1 MKGSSVLKGFVVLL
15 TAVFIIHQLISSL
28 YSPIK
33 TESAV
38 YHTSMDGL
46 NITGVI
52 IRNELLVSYD
62 GVGVMHFVVADGN
75 RVAKNGVIADI
86 YDSESASVAVSEY
99 QLIKK
104 KIKDIEDILSYN
116 DIEAANLD
124 LINARVNERV
134 DELIYSA
141 STGNFVN
148 VKQASTELISAINRK
163 QAAMGVTGNLSA
175 ELEAL
180 KALLPT
186 GLTNPKGQI
195 LAKESGYFVSQ
206 TDGYESVLTS
216 NDLNAITP
224 EFLADI
230 KPQKTESNVTGK
242 IVSDYEWY
250 IAAEVSI
257 SESMEFKEGESLKLK
272 TSVKTSPTLPV
283 TVKKINISQS
293 GEGAVII
300 FACNQMN
307 SELASMR
314 TGPMTVVKSEYSG
327 LKVPRK
333 ALRVVDSVRGV
344 YVLTGMQVEFV
355 PVEILYS
362 NDSFLICE
370 KQTESSEHPEVLK
383 LYDRVVVKGKNLYDG
398 KIVS

>member
-1 MKGSSVLKGFVVLL
+1 MKGSSVLKGLVVLL
-15 TAVFIIHQLISSL
+15 AAVFIIHQLISSL

-38 YHTSMDGL
+38 YHTSTDGL

-62 GVGVMHFVVADGN
+62 GGGVMHFVVSDGN
-75 RVAKNGVIADI
+75 RVAKNGVIANI

-104 KIKDIEDILSYN
+104 KIADIEDILSYN

-141 STGNFVN
+141 STGNYVN
-148 VKQASTELISAINRK
+148 VQNASTELISAINRK
-163 QAAMGVTGNLSA
+163 QAAMGVTGDLSA

-180 KALLPT
+180 KAKLPT
-186 GLTNPKGQI
+186 NLTNPKGQV

-206 TDGYESVLTS
+206 TDGYESVLTG

-230 KPQKTESNVTGK
+230 KPVKTADNITGK

-257 SESMEFKEGESLKLK
+257 SESMEFKEGESLKIN

-293 GEGAVII
+293 GEGAVIV

-362 NDSFLICE
+362 NDSYMICE
-370 KQTESSEHPEVLK
+370 KQTENSENTEVLK
-383 LYDRVVVKGKNLYDG
+383 LYDRVVVKGKKLYDG
-398 KIVS
+398 KIVG

>member
-38 YHTSMDGL
+38 FHTSTDGL

-62 GVGVMHFVVADGN
+62 GGGVMHFVVTDGN

-148 VKQASTELISAINRK
+148 VKQASTELISATNRK

-180 KALLPT
+180 KALLPK

-206 TDGYESVLTS
+206 TDGYEAGLTF
-216 NDLNAITP
+216 NDLDTITP
-224 EFLADI
+224 EFLANI
-230 KPQKTESNVTGK
+230 KPQKTENNVMGK

-257 SESMEFKEGESLKLK
+257 SESMKFKEGEILKLK

-370 KQTESSEHPEVLK
+370 KQTESGEHPEVLK
-383 LYDRVVVKGKNLYDG
+383 LYDRVIVKGKNLYDG
-398 KIVS
+398 KIVG